1 MSLASQSLKVT
12 ALAEVVWILAM
23 QVHSP
28 FIFESVLL
36 MFLVPDVLLVLI
48 GCAGCYQTVSSES
61 PTFVDLMHLVEC
73 S

>member
-28 FIFESVLL
+28 FILKCFAH
-36 MFLVPDVLLVLI
+36 VP
-48 GCAGCYQTVSSES
+48 GT
-61 PTFVDLMHLVEC
+61 
-73 S
+73 

>member
-1 MSLASQSLKVT
+1 VT

-36 MFLVPDVLLVLI
+36 MFLVPDGLLVLI
-48 GCAGCYQTVSSES
+48 GWAGCYQIVSSES
-61 PTFVDLMHLVEC
+61 PTFVDLLLLVEC
-73 S
+73 G